1 MDTSSPPAAAHP
13 LARLR
18 ALDVKAPWQAALLLP
33 VSYVDPPETLQD
45 HRLAQEDLVYAM
57 HVRVAGA
64 PRTFF
69 NGAPRVVVVLADAR
83 DNTFSATVFG
93 NTADWKARL
102 VEGSEHLLSIRFRWY
117 SERLSGTVLGLV
129 EDVWSTRLRPVYPSV
144 PAVITSDEVRDLV
157 LGVLPRI
164 VDRAAAEIC
173 RRLEGLG
180 DMAGLLAELEAG
192 GWTLK
197 QVLQQ
202 AHAPR
207 DRAYAEF
214 AREVLLKLAALDALA
229 SAQTQRVQRGVAPMS
244 LPTLTLRKEAFPF
257 TLSEEQSAAIDELA
271 QPLRAGRRLN
281 GVLLGDVGS
290 GKTACFGALAAAV
303 VDANRRVAVLL
314 PSTVLAEQVHRE
326 LNHAFPDIG
335 PALVTGESEIQN
347 LKDAAWVVGTSAVL
361 HRETGT
367 FDLVVVDE
375 EQRFSVEQK
384 SQLVELETH
393 LLLVSATCI
402 PRTQAL
408 ARYGAATVA
417 VLPAGHA
424 RRCITT
430 RVHEHADRSGLFAEV
445 RSDVRQGVQVIVV
458 YPLRGDTEIDAGHD
472 VGVREA
478 DRRSVRG
485 AYEGWCKVFPA
496 ERIRMLT
503 GDTPD
508 DEKRET
514 MRAMRA
520 READILLSTTVV
532 EVGVTLPGV
541 RRVIVVD
548 PQRFGLSQLH
558 QLRGRAARSGG
569 EGWFDLLLREP
580 ISDKTR
586 ERLSV
591 LVQHANG
598 FEVSLRDLEQRGYGD
613 LGEASRRQAGASGRV
628 LFGQACP
635 VAITDAVYPI
645 YQRRAARSPGRASPV
660 DLLAGQL
667 EHTGPTGQRGSGA
680 KTAR

>member
-1 MDTSSPPAAAHP
+1 M
-13 LARLR
+13 ARLR
-18 ALDVKAPWQAALLLP
+18 PLGVKAPWQAALLLP
-33 VSYVDPPETLQD
+33 VSYVDPPQALHD
-45 HRLAQEDLVYAM
+45 HRLAHDDQVYAM

-69 NGAPRVVVVLADAR
+69 NGAPRVVVVLADQR

-102 VEGSEHLLSIRFRWY
+102 TEGSEHLLSLRFRWY
-117 SERLSGTVLGLV
+117 AERLTGTILGPV
-129 EDVWSTRLRPVYPSV
+129 EDAWATRLRPVYPGVPSV
-144 PAVITSDEVRDLV
+144 VTADEVRELV
-157 LGVLPRI
+157 LAALPRI
-164 VDRAAAEIC
+164 LDRATAEITQ
-173 RRLEGLG
+173 RLQALG
-180 DMAGLLAELEAG
+180 DMPGLLAELEAG

-207 DRAYAEF
+207 NRDYAEF

-229 SAQTQRVQRGVAPMS
+229 STQPHRVQRTVAAMPLAT
-244 LPTLTLRKEAFPF
+244 LPQRRQAFPF
-257 TLSEEQSAAIDELA
+257 SLSPEQLAAIEELA
-271 QPLRAGRRLN
+271 EPLRAGRRLN
-281 GVLLGDVGS
+281 GILLGDVGS
-290 GKTACFGALAAAV
+290 GKTACFGALAAAT
-303 VDANRRVAVLL
+303 VDAGGRVAVLL

-326 LNHAFPDIG
+326 LSHAFPDIG
-335 PALVTGESEIQN
+335 PVLVTGDCVAPELAS
-347 LKDAAWVVGTSAVL
+347 AAWVVGTSAVL
-361 HRETGT
+361 HRDAGA

-384 SQLVELETH
+384 AQLVELDTH

-424 RRCITT
+424 QRCITT
-430 RVHEHADRSGLFAEV
+430 RIHQHADRSRLFAEV
-445 RSDVRQGVQVIVV
+445 RGDVRQGLQVLVV
-458 YPLRGDTEIDAGHD
+458 YPLRGELDLEGDDASGA
-472 VGVREA
+472 RET
-478 DRRSVRG
+478 DLRSVRG
-485 AYEGWCKVFPA
+485 AYESWCKVFPP

-503 GDTPD
+503 GDASEE
-508 DEKRET
+508 EKRET

-558 QLRGRAARSGG
+558 QLRGRAARTGG
-569 EGWFDLLLREP
+569 EGWFDLLLRQP

-586 ERLSV
+586 ERLNV
-591 LVQHANG
+591 LVEHANG

-613 LGEASRRQAGASGRV
+613 LGEASRRQAGASERV

-635 VAITDAVYPI
+635 VALTDAVYPI
-645 YQRRAARSPGRASPV
+645 YQRRANRLRGRAAPADLAAGEGRGARSG
-660 DLLAGQL
+660 LAR
-667 EHTGPTGQRGSGA
+667 QR
-680 KTAR
+680 